1 VPQTS
6 ADHPIRLSDARHRV
20 GIDIVDVRDV
30 REALQSHGDHYLRRI
45 FTQGEV
51 EDCCDLDGIAPER
64 LAARFAAK
72 EAVIKVL
79 RPDGSAVPWRT
90 IETVRRPGGWV
101 DVQLTGHAARL
112 AEAAGLDELCLS
124 LTHERDL
131 AAATVLASFHE
142 PDSERASAPC
152 TTRSAAC

>member
-1 VPQTS
+1 VSRTP
-6 ADHPIRLSDARHRV
+6 ADRLLRHSDARHRV
-20 GIDIVDVRDV
+20 GIDIVDVRDI
-30 REALQSHGDHYLRRI
+30 REALQTHGDHYLRRI
-45 FTQGEV
+45 FTQSEV
-51 EDCCDLDGIAPER
+51 EDCRDLDGLAPER

-79 RPDGSAVPWRT
+79 RPDGAAVPWRS

-101 DVQLTGHAARL
+101 EVELTGHAARL

-131 AAATVLASFHE
+131 AAATVLASFHP
-142 PDSERASAPC
+142 PDSERTPAPC
-152 TTRSAAC
+152 TTPSALC